1 MSVHCYFVFHGYCYQ
16 VHQTVISVFSAPE
29 DNYESSEDTDAS
41 EDNEDEAE
49 DEKSDTDHDGEEE
62 NKNTE

>member
-1 MSVHCYFVFHGYCYQ
+1 MAIVTKFIKLS
-16 VHQTVISVFSAPE
+16 SVFSAPE
-29 DNYESSEDTDAS
+29 DNDDSSEDTDAS